1 MENGKKI
8 FKKLTTIRCSN
19 SSSEN
24 ISKGNESTDLK
35 RYLDF
40 PGDSVDKNLPANA
53 GDTGSIPGLE
63 RFHMLW
69 SN

>member
-1 MENGKKI
+1 MENGKI

-19 SSSEN
+19 SFSEN
-24 ISKGNESTDLK
+24 ISKGNENTDLK